1 MKLGRIKSKTWFWI
15 ALFAVLAAAGAG
27 AYLLRG
33 GGGTMADIYV
43 DGELYR
49 KVDLSAVAVPYD
61 ITVRSKYG
69 YNVVH
74 VENGAISV
82 VESDCPEQICV
93 QQGAITDS
101 RVPIVC
107 LPHHLVI
114 QIESP

>member
-1 MKLGRIKSKTWFWI
+1 MKLGRMKNKTWFWI
-15 ALFAVLAAAGAG
+15 LLFAVLAAAGAG
-27 AYLLRG
+27 TYLLRS
-33 GGGTMADIYV
+33 GGGTIADIYV

-49 KVDLSAVAVPYD
+49 SIDLSAVAVPYN
-61 ITVRSKYG
+61 ITVKSKYG

-74 VENGAISV
+74 VEHGAISV
-82 VESDCPEQICV
+82 IESDCPEQICV